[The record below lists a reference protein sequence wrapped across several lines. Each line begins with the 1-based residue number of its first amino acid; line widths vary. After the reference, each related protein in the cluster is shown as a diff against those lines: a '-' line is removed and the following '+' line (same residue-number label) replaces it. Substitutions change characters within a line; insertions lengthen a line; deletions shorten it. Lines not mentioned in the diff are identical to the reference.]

1 MVLGFREKVVSV
13 LRRSAYMLI
22 ALSLV
27 FLLLPACSTL
37 NVQEHSQHGAD
48 TAAGTTTAPTLVIQD
63 VSIPL
68 QVELDPADARILKEN
83 QLRIRVPTEHLDKL
97 KQAKVS
103 VALTMPSMDHG
114 AVSFEAVAAKDG
126 EFVAAIVPT
135 MVGGWLAT
143 ITFEVDGQ
151 SATATYAFEAVP

>member
-1 MVLGFREKVVSV
+1 
-13 LRRSAYMLI
+13 MLI
-22 ALSLV
+22 VLSLV
-27 FLLLPACSTL
+27 FLLLPACSTP
-37 NVQEHSQHGAD
+37 NEQEHSQHGAA
-48 TAAGTTTAPTLVIQD
+48 TAAATTSPTLVIQN

-83 QLRIRVPTEHLDKL
+83 QLRILVPSEHLDKL

-103 VALTMPSMDHG
+103 VTLTMPSMDHG
-114 AVSFEAVAAKDG
+114 DVSFEAVSTKEG

-143 ITFEVDGQ
+143 ITIEVDGK
-151 SATATYAFEAVP
+151 SATATYPFEAVP